1 MRFVSVVCARVAK
14 LIVQTPEGVEI
25 RQDLAGA
32 GSRAAAAVVDG
43 LIFGV
48 VAAVLGLAIVLAA
61 SFGGGALEGFLLGL
75 YVGGIA
81 LLGIAY
87 PFVWHVLQN
96 GQTPGK
102 KLVGVRVLS
111 ADGSPA
117 RTMQH
122 LLRSLILIV
131 DILPV
136 PVPLGLVLAA
146 VMPRHTRLGD
156 LAAGTLV
163 LRVPDAESVLV
174 EPWPSERWSTAA
186 ERVLGLDARAA
197 HALDPRDLAF
207 LRDVVTRRD
216 LDETA
221 RRTLFDRVVD
231 VYCRKLGV
239 ARPPMVKS
247 AVLVRELYVFAREF
261 AAAPNAPG

>member
-1 MRFVSVVCARVAK
+1 LAK

-43 LIFGV
+43 LLFLI
-48 VAAVLGLAIVLAA
+48 VAFVLGLVLLFAA
-61 SFGGGALEGFLLGL
+61 QLGGGSLGGFLLGL
-75 YVGGIA
+75 YTGGFL
-81 LLGIAY
+81 LLGLAY
-87 PFVWHVLQN
+87 PFLWHVFQN

-102 KLVGVRVLS
+102 RLVGVRVLS

-117 RTMQH
+117 STVQH

-136 PVPLGLVLAA
+136 PVPLGLLLAA
-146 VMPRHTRLGD
+146 VTPRHTRLGD

-163 LRVPDAESVLV
+163 LRVPDAESVPS
-174 EPWPSERWSTAA
+174 EPWPGQRWSALTDRQL
-186 ERVLGLDARAA
+186 ELDARAA
-197 HALDPRDLAF
+197 HALDARDHAF

-216 LDETA
+216 LDEQG
-221 RRTLFDRVVD
+221 RQTLLDRVAD
-231 VYCRKLGV
+231 VYCQKLGI
-239 ARPPMVKS
+239 ARPPLVKS
-247 AVLVRELYVFAREF
+247 AVLVRELYVFARESI
-261 AAAPNAPG
+261 APPSAPA

>member
-1 MRFVSVVCARVAK
+1 MAK

-25 RQDLAGA
+25 RQELAGA

-48 VAAVLGLAIVLAA
+48 AAGVLGLAIALAA
-61 SFGGGALEGFLLGL
+61 SSGGGALEGFLLGL
-75 YVGGIA
+75 YAGGIV

-136 PVPLGLVLAA
+136 PVPLGLLLAA
-146 VMPRHTRLGD
+146 VTPRHTRLGD

-163 LRVPDAESVLV
+163 LRVPDVERVP

-186 ERVLGLDARAA
+186 EKVLELDARAA

-216 LDETA
+216 LDEVA
-221 RRTLFDRVVD
+221 RRTLLDRVAD

-239 ARPPMVKS
+239 ARPPIVKS
-247 AVLVRELYVFAREF
+247 AVLVRELYTFAREHV
-261 AAAPNAPG
+261 AAPSVPV